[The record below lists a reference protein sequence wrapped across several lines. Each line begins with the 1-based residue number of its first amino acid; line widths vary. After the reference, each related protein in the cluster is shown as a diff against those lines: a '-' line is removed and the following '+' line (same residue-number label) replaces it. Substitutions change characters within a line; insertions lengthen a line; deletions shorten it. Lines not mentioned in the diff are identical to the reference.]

1 MKSVLR
7 VARVPDPCSVD
18 DSGETPSVHELRARI
33 SQSDPSLDPGQ
44 PAFRAA
50 VVLLAARYVGQNV
63 DRLARYTRV
72 APGELARFARRL
84 CDNGVWR
91 GSRTHC
97 LWQPDAELGAF
108 FWADV
113 EIALG
118 RMCRRVS
125 EGVTEWAPA
134 GHWNK
139 SYDFVSPAAAS
150 STSVLYY
157 DRGPEPIPSPPAALD
172 PVDPPAAVDPMER
185 ATTERP
191 SSPLPRPPRESPL
204 GRGANAEIFPGA
216 TWLG

>member
-7 VARVPDPCSVD
+7 VARVPDPCSIEGSEAV
-18 DSGETPSVHELRARI
+18 PSVHELRARI
-33 SQSDPSLDPGQ
+33 SRSDPTLDPGQ

-50 VVLLAARYVGQNV
+50 VVLLAARHVGQNV

-72 APGELARFARRL
+72 ARGELARFARRL

-97 LWQPDAELGAF
+97 LWHPDEELGAF

-125 EGVTEWAPA
+125 EGFTEWAPA

-150 STSVLYY
+150 SPSVLYY
-157 DRGPEPIPSPPAALD
+157 DRGPEPTPPVAADPVERPPAAQ
-172 PVDPPAAVDPMER
+172 
-185 ATTERP
+185 P
-191 SSPLPRPPRESPL
+191 SSPLPRPPRESPR
-204 GRGANAEIFPGA
+204 GRGVGAEIFPGA